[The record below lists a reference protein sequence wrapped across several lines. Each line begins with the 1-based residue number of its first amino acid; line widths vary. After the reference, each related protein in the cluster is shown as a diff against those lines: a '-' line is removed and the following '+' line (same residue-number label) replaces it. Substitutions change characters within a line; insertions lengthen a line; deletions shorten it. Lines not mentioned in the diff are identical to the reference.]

1 MVGSFLGRLAALL
14 AALSTP
20 LAPSRRQR
28 LERPRAAVCRG
39 RVRGVPFLDVRLA
52 VPASSWGQAARVL
65 AGSLAEVCSLHRG
78 MIGSVTVVAGE
89 EPALVSLAPRLNAVA
104 ERLHGILL
112 AGESHRFPHLLLL
125 LAPQVYL
132 AQVVDPYSPLDASPE
147 TVARFLASGK
157 VPLVARLTV
166 QPRRFVVEVEVHA
179 LALEGQALRRALRV
193 AREAA
198 EGAHGGRRVRGTAA
212 AARAAL
218 NSRLQA

>member
-1 MVGSFLGRLAALL
+1 MVAARRGRLAALL
-14 AALSTP
+14 ESLGAPFT
-20 LAPSRRQR
+20 LARQR
-28 LERPRAAVCRG
+28 SLRPRAAVRRG
-39 RVRGVPFLDVRLA
+39 GVGGVPFLEVALA
-52 VPASSWGQAARVL
+52 IPASQYGQAARAL
-65 AGSLAEVCSLHRG
+65 AGGLAEVCASHRG

-89 EPALVSLAPRLNAVA
+89 EPALVSLAPRLDAVA

-132 AQVVDPYSPLDASPE
+132 AQVVDPYSPLEASPE
-147 TVARFLASGK
+147 TMARLLASGK
-157 VPLVARLTV
+157 VPLATRLTV
-166 QPRRFVVEVEVHA
+166 QPRRRVVEVA
-179 LALEGQALRRALRV
+179 LLVLGEDRQALRRAWRV

-198 EGAHGGRRVRGTAA
+198 GGVGGGRRVRGTAA